1 MSLYC
6 VNKSES
12 ATKEQLKIG
21 LLMIWDELQEE
32 GIRKSIPSFRKC
44 LRACINAKAD
54 TLNIH
59 CKTV

>member
-21 LLMIWDELQEE
+21 LLMIWDVLQQVV
-32 GIRKSIPSFRKC
+32 IRKSIPSLCKC
-44 LRACINAKAD
+44 LRDCINTKGG
-54 TLNIH
+54 H
-59 CKTV
+59 